1 MSSLA
6 CRLVGIF
13 GTIGRFLFTTIV
25 ERVSQ
30 LAGILLYRDIA
41 NGGFNYLNRNNQQR
55 NIGVRDV

>member
-1 MSSLA
+1 M
-6 CRLVGIF
+6 GIF
-13 GTIGRFLFTTIV
+13 GTIGRFLFTTVV